1 VILAT
6 NVAPSLAGPF
16 LATCALLVIAGA
28 GKVAHPGPARTAAH
42 AAGIR
47 VSRSGIVVFG
57 FVEISAGVAGT
68 LVGGRAAVVVAAC
81 YVVLTAVA
89 VALLIR
95 APATPCACLGSSSA
109 VVTRTH
115 LALNVAAGAF
125 AVAFAAAGGG
135 SPLAVLSDQWFAGVV
150 IAVLAVCSVRLAML
164 VLETLPEVTAA
175 IQEGQP
181 ST

>member
-6 NVAPSLAGPF
+6 DVARSLAGPF
-16 LATCALLVIAGA
+16 LAACALLVIAGA
-28 GKVAHPGPARTAAH
+28 GKIAHPIPARIAAR
-42 AAGIR
+42 AAGMR

-57 FVEISAGVAGT
+57 VVEIAAGVSGA
-68 LVGGRAAVVVAAC
+68 LVGGRAALAVAAC
-81 YVVLTAVA
+81 YLLLAAVA

-115 LALNVAAGAF
+115 VVLNLGAAAF
-125 AVAFAAAGGG
+125 AVAAAGGG
-135 SPLAVLSDQWFAGVV
+135 SPLGVLSDQLIAGAV
-150 IAVLAVCSVRLAML
+150 IAVLAACAVRLAML
-164 VLETLPEVTAA
+164 ALETLPEVTAA
-175 IQEGQP
+175 IQEGHP